1 MRVVAS
7 VAGGGNVFAF
17 GVIDFRMVSTIISRT
32 ENVDEDVMPQLD
44 EAIARHAEKWM
55 KPPANG
61 VPPVGPEVAR
71 SRGPVIIPAICA
83 GSGFCLPSRCASWP
97 RPRPSSR

>member
-44 EAIARHAEKWM
+44 EAIARHAAKWM
-55 KPPANG
+55 KLS
-61 VPPVGPEVAR
+61 GPKLR
-71 SRGPVIIPAICA
+71 DRGD
-83 GSGFCLPSRCASWP
+83 R
-97 RPRPSSR
+97 